1 MADSD
6 STPPDPPKPSTKTST
21 VPLKKE
27 TVRITLRARPEETG
41 PVAPKGSTAP
51 VPAKGGTAPVPEP
64 TPAPAPPA
72 AAAPAPTPPPA
83 PVVGGAPAPP
93 PAPSAPPAPLTPAP
107 GAPKPPGAKTIPLA
121 KAPSPAAGAAAPVGA
136 KTIPLAKAPK
146 PAGPAVGKQTTPL
159 GKPGGG
165 GAKPLPQATVKLQ
178 QTQPMAKGPATGAA
192 VPATPDIKGTE
203 AEEEDWE
210 EEYEES
216 GLVAFS
222 VVVLLLSLAVL
233 GITLITWNLSQT

>member
-6 STPPDPPKPSTKTST
+6 TTPPDPPKPSTKTST

-51 VPAKGGTAPVPEP
+51 IPAKGDT
-64 TPAPAPPA
+64 
-72 AAAPAPTPPPA
+72 
-83 PVVGGAPAPP
+83 APAPP
-93 PAPSAPPAPLTPAP
+93 PAPSAPAAPTPPPAPAAPPAPVASAPATPPP
-107 GAPKPPGAKTIPLA
+107 GAPQPPGAKTIPLA
-121 KAPSPAAGAAAPVGA
+121 KAPAPAPSGGAPAPVGA

-146 PAGPAVGKQTTPL
+146 PGGAPGVGKQTTPL
-159 GKPGGG
+159 GQPGS
-165 GAKPLPQATVKLQ
+165 AKPLPQATVKLQ
-178 QTQPMAKGPATGAA
+178 QTQPMTKGAEAPIGA
-192 VPATPDIKGTE
+192 VPNIRTTKADDD
-203 AEEEDWE
+203 EDWE

-222 VVVLLLSLAVL
+222 VVVLILALAVL
-233 GITLITWNLSQT
+233 GVTLYTYTLASA

>member
-6 STPPDPPKPSTKTST
+6 TNPPDPPKPSTKTST

-51 VPAKGGTAPVPEP
+51 IPAKGGT
-64 TPAPAPPA
+64 
-72 AAAPAPTPPPA
+72 
-83 PVVGGAPAPP
+83 APAPP
-93 PAPSAPPAPLTPAP
+93 PAPSAPAAPTPPPAPPAPATPPP
-107 GAPKPPGAKTIPLA
+107 GAPQPPGAKTIPLA
-121 KAPSPAAGAAAPVGA
+121 KAPAPAPGGGGVPVGA

-146 PAGPAVGKQTTPL
+146 PGGIPAVGKQTTPL
-159 GKPGGG
+159 GKPG
-165 GAKPLPQATVKLQ
+165 AARPLPQATVKLQ
-178 QTQPMAKGPATGAA
+178 QTQPMTKGAETPISSAPNIRSTA
-192 VPATPDIKGTE
+192 VDDD
-203 AEEEDWE
+203 EDWE

-222 VVVLLLSLAVL
+222 VVVLILALAVL
-233 GITLITWNLSQT
+233 GVTLYTYTLASA